1 MGLAFKILL
10 LLVTVS
16 LEGGDCTIF
25 VKTIRQ
31 RRALLPN
38 ATSGRPTTFNHV
50 YNIKLPYCRNC
61 SANVAR
67 PLARIFEARDE
78 ARDDQSFEHTV
89 DPTNQVV
96 FTHRINIP
104 PQVCGCDDIQALLN
118 RLEVL
123 EKQVLTLERQYS
135 GSPCCGESLCQSTS
149 RNDRLWPTAVTLPA
163 QL

>member
-1 MGLAFKILL
+1 MGFAFKILL
-10 LLVTVS
+10 LLVAVT
-16 LEGGDCTIF
+16 LEGGDCGIF

-50 YNIKLPYCRNC
+50 YNIRLPYCKNC
-61 SANVAR
+61 SANIAK
-67 PLARIFEARDE
+67 PLAHIFEAQDE

-104 PQVCGCDDIQALLN
+104 PQVCGCDEMQALLS
-118 RLEVL
+118 RLQAL
-123 EKQVLTLERQYS
+123 EKQIAALEQQCS
-135 GSPCCGESLCQSTS
+135 SSKCC
-149 RNDRLWPTAVTLPA
+149 
-163 QL
+163 